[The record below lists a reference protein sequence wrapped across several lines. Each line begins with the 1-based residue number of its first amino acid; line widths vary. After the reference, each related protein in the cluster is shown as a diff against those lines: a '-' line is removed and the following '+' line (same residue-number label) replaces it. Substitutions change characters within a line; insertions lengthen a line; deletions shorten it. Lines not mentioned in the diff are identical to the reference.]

1 MDTTVNIEFTSDTT
15 QHLKTLEHSL
25 KHIHDVKV
33 DLLAPKNISVAP
45 ALIAI
50 GLSGNIAKAEQAAH
64 NVAQTLYS
72 FLHED
77 TTAQSQKKI
86 YLVTREGDRVD
97 IESLSAEEIEEII
110 VEAQEG

>member
-33 DLLAPKNISVAP
+33 DLLAPRDISVAP

-50 GLSGNIAKAEQAAH
+50 ALSHNITKAKQATH
-64 NVAQTLYS
+64 SVAQTLYN

-77 TTAQSQKKI
+77 ASAQSQKKI

-97 IESLSAEEIEEII
+97 IESLSAGEIEGII

>member
-15 QHLKTLEHSL
+15 QHLKTLEQQL

-33 DLLAPKNISVAP
+33 DLVAPRDISVAP

-50 GLSGNIAKAEQAAH
+50 ALSKNITKAEQAAH
-64 NVAQTLYS
+64 NVAQTLHS

-77 TTAQSQKKI
+77 TSTQSQKKI
-86 YLVTREGDRVD
+86 YLVTKEGDRVD
-97 IESLSAEEIEEII
+97 IEPLSAEEIEGII